1 MPDETKKLETMI
13 EIWTIVQWKKPQ
25 LVTIVNLTFLIM
37 TNQAE
42 SYFSKIAND
51 ILEAA
56 DQIVTRFDEG
66 LNVILSGKL
75 PEGGGVTPG
84 TTSENVLGPDN
95 DLFMDMD
102 EDMHGSPLEGMADSV
117 LKDIIKGQAVSSL

>member
-1 MPDETKKLETMI
+1 
-13 EIWTIVQWKKPQ
+13 
-25 LVTIVNLTFLIM
+25 M

-75 PEGGGVTPG
+75 PEVGGATPG
-84 TTSENVLGPDN
+84 TTSDNILGSDN
-95 DLFMDMD
+95 DLFMNMD
-102 EDMHGSPLEGMADSV
+102 EEMTGSPLEGMADSV
-117 LKDIIKGQAVSSL
+117 LKDILKGQAVSSLSEQCAI

>member
-56 DQIVTRFDEG
+56 DQIVTRSDEG

-84 TTSENVLGPDN
+84 TDRKSTRLNSS
-95 DLFMDMD
+95 
-102 EDMHGSPLEGMADSV
+102 H
-117 LKDIIKGQAVSSL
+117 VSQSRMPSSA